1 MSGHSHWSSIKHK
14 KGAAD
19 AKRGKLFSKLAR
31 AIQMAAKDGGG
42 KPDANIRLQYA
53 ITEAKA
59 ANMPRDNIDRA
70 IKRGTGELEGVTYE
84 SITYEGYAPGGVAVM
99 AEALTDN
106 KNRSAH
112 DIRKIFENRGG
123 NLGGT
128 NCVAYLFHRQGVIT
142 IPVSAAS
149 EDQMMEDVL
158 ESGAENMETTGDDY
172 FITAE
177 PSNFEAAKKALAA
190 KYELKSAKLSLL
202 AKDMVKVEDDD
213 VGRRVLAMLEELD
226 DCEDVQQVHTNF
238 DIPETLVKSE

>member
-31 AIQMAAKDGGG
+31 AVQMAAKEGGS

-53 ITEAKA
+53 IAEAKA
-59 ANMPRDNIDRA
+59 ANMPRDNIERA
-70 IKRGTGELEGVTYE
+70 IKRGTGELDGVSYE

-123 NLGGT
+123 NLGGS

-142 IPVSAAS
+142 IPVSTAS

-158 ESGAENMETTGDDY
+158 ESGAENMETTGDVY
-172 FITAE
+172 FITTA
-177 PSNFEAAKKALAA
+177 PADFEAAKKVLAA
-190 KYELKSAKLSLL
+190 KYEIKSAQLSLL
-202 AKDMVKVEDDD
+202 AKDMMKVEDED
-213 VGRRVLAMLEELD
+213 VGRRVLALLEELD

-238 DIPETLVKSE
+238 DIPESLVKS